1 VLMPLGLIPAQWD
14 PIMDG
19 LAENYCTITL
29 GRPHLGMVAPLKM
42 GAAPVCY
49 RDMLGALVQDMAV
62 EATEWQRCGYRLLTS
77 TLPETNGSL

>member
-1 VLMPLGLIPAQWD
+1 
-14 PIMDG
+14 MDR
-19 LAENYCTITL
+19 LAENFYTITL
-29 GRPHLGMVAPLKM
+29 GGPHLGMVALLKM
-42 GAAPVCY
+42 RAATVGY